1 MPSLPCGEIRSQV
14 DVNFA
19 VTVAVAAWTF
29 PCRKFNLT
37 MKEENK
43 TTTTC
48 ACKRVGSCASESA
61 IAVRCFGWS
70 TSQRLRR
77 AQKIQG
83 NVAKAALMQPGV
95 PPTLPK
101 AAQSRRRP
109 HSRSRLPNPTPDCGH
124 LEASATHQRSA
135 VNAGSAVIAEAAAA
149 ETTSQPL
156 CALLDHSPSA
166 VARVRYRA
174 ILTPT

>member
-1 MPSLPCGEIRSQV
+1 MPKIQFDNERRKQNKNNLCVQGSQQLCECVGNSSALLWLV
-14 DVNFA
+14 DV
-19 VTVAVAAWTF
+19 AAPAPRTKNTGK
-29 PCRKFNLT
+29 CSKGG
-37 MKEENK
+37 
-43 TTTTC
+43 
-48 ACKRVGSCASESA
+48 AY
-61 IAVRCFGWS
+61 AVR
-70 TSQRLRR
+70 
-77 AQKIQG
+77 
-83 NVAKAALMQPGV
+83 V
-95 PPTLPK
+95 PPHTLPK

-109 HSRSRLPNPTPDCGH
+109 QSRSRLPNPTPDCGH

-135 VNAGSAVIAEAAAA
+135 ANAGSAVIAEAAAA

>member
-1 MPSLPCGEIRSQV
+1 MR
-14 DVNFA
+14 
-19 VTVAVAAWTF
+19 
-29 PCRKFNLT
+29 
-37 MKEENK
+37 
-43 TTTTC
+43 
-48 ACKRVGSCASESA
+48 ASELA
-61 IAVRCFGWS
+61 AVRVSRQQQC
-70 TSQRLRR
+70 
-77 AQKIQG
+77 
-83 NVAKAALMQPGV
+83 AALAGRRRSACAAHKKYREMQQGGAYAV
-95 PPTLPK
+95 RGPPTLPK

-109 HSRSRLPNPTPDCGH
+109 QSRSRLPNPTPDCGH

-135 VNAGSAVIAEAAAA
+135 VNAGRAVIAEAAAAAA